1 MYKKYGFQV
10 KTYFMELPYSAF
22 SVEKLTEEKA
32 REICAWRYE
41 GEYSVY
47 NLPEWEECAKLGW
60 SITDGEKRKTEYFA
74 VHTEGQFLGYFHVM
88 NREDSIELGVGIK
101 PELCGKHY
109 GQQLMHLAL
118 GKIEEL
124 YPGLPVKLTVRP
136 FNKRAI
142 KCYESVGFK
151 IVEKYYESTY
161 LVPGEMYIMELNR
174 CL

>member
-1 MYKKYGFQV
+1 MEITIRNARIEDFDAVTRIMNQV
-10 KTYFMELPYSAF
+10 
-22 SVEKLTEEKA
+22 
-32 REICAWRYE
+32 
-41 GEYSVY
+41 
-47 NLPEWEECAKLGW
+47 
-60 SITDGEKRKTEYFA
+60 
-74 VHTEGQFLGYFHVM
+74 
-88 NREDSIELGVGIK
+88 
-101 PELCGKHY
+101 
-109 GQQLMHLAL
+109 QQLMHLAL